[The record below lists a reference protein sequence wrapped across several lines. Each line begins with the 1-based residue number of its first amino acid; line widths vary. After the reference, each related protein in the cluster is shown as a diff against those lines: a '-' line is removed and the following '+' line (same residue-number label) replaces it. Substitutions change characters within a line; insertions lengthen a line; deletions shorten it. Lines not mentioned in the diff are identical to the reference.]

1 MSEQTQSNIAHM
13 FARIDD
19 QRRYISQLV
28 RENQELTEKLRA
40 ASERIHALLCERPS
54 RPNPDW
60 VTPPAGTPVSSAAV
74 EACMLHHDRLI
85 SGCPKCD
92 EVMNLIRAPKGQRW
106 AAPPEFSA
114 GMWIVS
120 YETT

>member
-1 MSEQTQSNIAHM
+1 M

-19 QRRYISQLV
+19 QRRYISKLV
-28 RENQELTEKLRA
+28 QENQELEEKLRTA
-40 ASERIHALLCERPS
+40 NERIHALLCDRS

-60 VTPPAGTPVSSAAV
+60 VTPPAGTHVSTAAV
-74 EACMLHHDRLI
+74 GGCMFHGDRLI
-85 SGCPKCD
+85 AGCPKCD

-106 AAPPEFSA
+106 AAPPAFEA